1 MAYVR
6 EDRRPDARLRGT
18 HTTVVERRDAGLE
31 SPRDQTLERDR
42 DQMLARDR
50 ERYEQTR
57 EREYPRAEKATL
69 GAVTGGASF
78 ETLAGATAVVLAI
91 LALAGI
97 APFTLAGIAT
107 IAIGCA
113 LLAFGLAIAAR
124 WRETLRTKEGRAEA
138 GTASGVDMLAGAAG
152 IVLGVLVLVGT
163 MPELMLAISAI
174 VFGGALLIGAVG
186 QTQLASATYGYNE
199 RFDKALR
206 RTMKGAG
213 GIMVVVGAGAIVL
226 AILGLLG
233 FGTLFTMSVIAL
245 LAIGAALVVSGLAT
259 ASEFGYRL
267 KEAT

>member
-1 MAYVR
+1 MAHVR
-6 EDRRPDARLRGT
+6 EDRRPDARLRDT
-18 HTTVVERRDAGLE
+18 HTTVVERRDVGPE
-31 SPRDQTLERDR
+31 PPREQMLGRDR
-42 DQMLARDR
+42 DQMLDRDQ
-50 ERYEQTR
+50 ERYR
-57 EREYPRAEKATL
+57 MHEREYPRSETSTL

-78 ETLAGATAVVLAI
+78 ETLAGATAVVVSI

-97 APFTLAGIAT
+97 APFTLAAIAT

-113 LLAFGLAIAAR
+113 LLAYGLAIAAR

-152 IVLGVLVLVGT
+152 VVLGVLVLVGI
-163 MPELMLAISAI
+163 MPELLLAIAAI
-174 VFGGALLIGAVG
+174 VFGGALVIGALG
-186 QTQLASATYGYNE
+186 QTQLASVTYERNE

-233 FGTLFTMSVIAL
+233 FGTLFTMSVVAL
-245 LAIGAALVVSGLAT
+245 LAVGCALVISGLST
-259 ASEFGYRL
+259 AAEFGHRL

>member
-6 EDRRPDARLRGT
+6 EDRRPDARLGGT
-18 HTTVVERRDAGLE
+18 HTTVVERHDAGPE
-31 SPRDQTLERDR
+31 PPREQMLERDR
-42 DQMLARDR
+42 DRMLERDQ
-50 ERYEQTR
+50 ERYQMR
-57 EREYPRAEKATL
+57 EREYPRSDKSTL

-97 APFTLAGIAT
+97 APFTLAAITT

-113 LLAFGLAIAAR
+113 LLAYGLAIASR

-152 IVLGVLVLVGT
+152 IVLGVLVLVGI
-163 MPELMLAISAI
+163 MPELLLAIAAI
-174 VFGGALLIGAVG
+174 VFGGALVIGALG
-186 QTQLASATYGYNE
+186 QTQLASATYERNE

-226 AILGLLG
+226 AVLGLLG
-233 FGTLFTMSVIAL
+233 FGTLFTMSVIAM
-245 LAIGAALVVSGLAT
+245 LAVGSALVISGLST
-259 ASEFGYRL
+259 AAEFGHRL